1 MLYPN
6 ETIEELCRVNLHVIQ
21 AKNGYRFSLDPVL
34 LSHFAEIPAGG
45 KVADLGTGCG
55 IIPLL
60 LSKPDRTRT
69 IVGIERQA
77 AMVGRALR
85 SVALNK
91 LDEQIEIVHADIRQL
106 PERFSRES
114 FDVVVS
120 NPPYYSVGSGK
131 LPVDEER
138 NFARHELAGG
148 MVDFLRTAHMLLK
161 PGGSFYI
168 VFVAERLSE
177 LMAEMCC
184 FRLTPKRMRSVHS
197 RDGEPARMVLVEGRK
212 DGRSGM
218 IVDAPLVVYA
228 GPGRGYSEEILA
240 MYGKVVIRDEGAVMM
255 GP

>member
-6 ETIEELCRVNLHVIQ
+6 ETIEKLCRVNLHVIQ

-34 LSHFAEIPAGG
+34 LSHFAEIPTGS

-85 SVALNK
+85 SVTLNK
-91 LDEQIEIVHADIRQL
+91 LDEQIEIVQADIRQL
-106 PERFSRES
+106 PERFAREC

-120 NPPYYSVGSGK
+120 NPPYYPAGSGK
-131 LPVDEER
+131 LPADEER

-148 MVDFLRTAHMLLK
+148 LVDFLRAAHTLLK
-161 PGGSFYI
+161 PGGCFYI
-168 VFVAERLSE
+168 VFVADRLPE
-177 LMAEMCC
+177 LLAEMCC
-184 FRLTPKRMRSVHS
+184 LSLTPKRMRSVHS
-197 RDGEPARMVLVEGRK
+197 RDGAPARMVLVEGRK
-212 DGRSGM
+212 DGRAGM
-218 IVDAPLVVYA
+218 VVDAPLVVYA
-228 GPGRGYSEEILA
+228 GPGRDYSEEVLA
-240 MYGKVVIRDEGAVMM
+240 MYGKAVIRDDEAVMM
-255 GP
+255 RP